1 VNELSKAPVRKVI
14 FNQCAYFT
22 FKDIEYSKEYVLPY
36 LRSDVVA
43 TICVSQDSY
52 DYLKYVFPGIPL
64 HRVRLSANR
73 ADFYYHPEKK
83 RQIAFMADRSKEDAN
98 QIFNI
103 LKARGAMEG
112 FQLVPI
118 KDKTEKQVAQIL
130 RESLLFLSFGK
141 AEGFSLPP
149 IEAMLCGCIVVGYHG
164 RAGLEYLHPSFSYP
178 VEIGDII
185 GFARKVEDVIA
196 AYNENPSLV
205 MEKGKRASEDTA
217 LMYNPP
223 IEEAD
228 LIGIWS
234 EILKSDLDI
243 KEMHL

>member
-1 VNELSKAPVRKVI
+1 
-14 FNQCAYFT
+14 
-22 FKDIEYSKEYVLPY
+22 
-36 LRSDVVA
+36 
-43 TICVSQDSY
+43 
-52 DYLKYVFPGIPL
+52 
-64 HRVRLSANR
+64 
-73 ADFYYHPEKK
+73 
-83 RQIAFMADRSKEDAN
+83 M
-98 QIFNI
+98 
-103 LKARGAMEG
+103 
-112 FQLVPI
+112 
-118 KDKTEKQVAQIL
+118 
-130 RESLLFLSFGK
+130 
-141 AEGFSLPP
+141 
-149 IEAMLCGCIVVGYHG
+149 VGYHG